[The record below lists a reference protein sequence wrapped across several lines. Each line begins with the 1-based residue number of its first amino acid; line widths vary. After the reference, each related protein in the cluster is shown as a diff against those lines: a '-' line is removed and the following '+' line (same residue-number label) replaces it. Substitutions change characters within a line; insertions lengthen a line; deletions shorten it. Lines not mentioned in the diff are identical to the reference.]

1 MHRNEGSLIHCRT
14 RGKKNTFCC
23 FTFFKKFLKKFKL
36 PKGKI
41 ARVRKFTVPQ
51 TSMNKKK
58 NKNLSI
64 LNHEIGK
71 AQTYYFTV
79 CILHF
84 EFFFTITR
92 KR

>member
-1 MHRNEGSLIHCRT
+1 
-14 RGKKNTFCC
+14 
-23 FTFFKKFLKKFKL
+23 
-36 PKGKI
+36 
-41 ARVRKFTVPQ
+41 
-51 TSMNKKK
+51 MNKKDK

-84 EFFFTITR
+84 EFFLRSREKDKFPS
-92 KR
+92 